1 MQLEWTQEQINTL
14 VKLYTDGKSLQ
25 AIATGLGRSRSS
37 VKMYLQRHRHEL
49 HLPARIEKTATDA
62 TSIDKQWWQL
72 MTRKWS
78 RI

>member
-1 MQLEWTQEQINTL
+1 MSLDWNQTDINRL
-14 VKLYTDGKSLQ
+14 VKLYTEGKSLQ

-37 VKMYLQRHRHEL
+37 VKMYVQRHRHEL
-49 HLPARIEKTATDA
+49 HLPPRIEKTSTDA